1 MSAFQDMVGGGADC
15 SSGNPVNGLMKRF
28 GQDRSLQQDRFSQ
41 DMSASSSRGAFRGAA
56 GPGVMERNFTEE
68 FLAEGGVMVE
78 DMYNFDQLGHE
89 LDHIQGMPGGPMHGD
104 WTADFMK
111 QPELQS
117 GGVDP
122 HFAEFENVFRQHQ
135 NPNIQAGW
143 EDEFARYEQ
152 ENVNL
157 LPSETAE
164 FDRAFEEA
172 KQGASWEQEFSGQN
186 NTWAGEF
193 ETQHADELKGN
204 ADAEGLSNEFVYS
217 EGQKEFN
224 SIWDDS
230 DEEVE
235 AYKNLDEDQE
245 WSKLQNEWDKQSAG
259 ANHPMYNEYHFQE
272 NNPYLANPTL
282 LKDDSQA
289 VDLNDSILMLEAKVQ
304 LNPQDGLSWNQ
315 LGIRQQENER
325 EPEAIAALR
334 RAIDI
339 DPTILEAWIALAVSY
354 TNESL
359 RNDAY
364 EALQSWISNHPRYHE
379 IINTQGSMDRDRHT
393 AVTNL
398 FLDAARQGSQD
409 VDPDVQVG
417 LGVLLNISE
426 EYDKAV
432 DCFQTALASKPND
445 YLLWNK
451 LGATLANSNDPARA
465 IDAYFNALEI
475 NPSYIRARYNLA
487 VSCINLGQHREAAE
501 HLLQALALQSGD
513 DTGKGKLPQSGD
525 VGMSSN
531 VWDTLRM
538 TLYMINRP
546 DLAARCDSR
555 DLQSFRGEF
564 DF

>member
-1 MSAFQDMVGGGADC
+1 MSAFQDLVGGGADC
-15 SSGNPVNGLMKRF
+15 SSGNPMSGLMKRF
-28 GQDRSLQQDRFSQ
+28 GQDRSLQQDRFGP
-41 DMSASSSRGAFRGAA
+41 DMSASSSRGAFRGPA
-56 GPGVMERNFTEE
+56 GPGVIERNFTEE
-68 FLAEGGVMVE
+68 FLSEGGVMVE

-89 LDHIQGMPGGPMHGD
+89 LDHIQGMPGGPVPGD
-104 WTADFMK
+104 WAADFMK
-111 QPELQS
+111 QPELQA

-122 HFAEFENVFRQHQ
+122 HFAEFEEVFRQHQ

-152 ENVNL
+152 ENTAL
-157 LPSETAE
+157 LPNETEE
-164 FDRAFEEA
+164 FDRAFEQA
-172 KQGASWEQEFSGQN
+172 KQGASWEQEFERQDNS
-186 NTWAGEF
+186 WAGEF
-193 ETQHADELKGN
+193 ETQHANELQGDN
-204 ADAEGLSNEFVYS
+204 SLSNEFVYS
-217 EGQKEFN
+217 EGRKEFN
-224 SIWDDS
+224 SVWDDS
-230 DEEVE
+230 DEEVDE
-235 AYKNLDEDQE
+235 IKHLDEDQE
-245 WSKLQNEWDKQSAG
+245 WSKLQGEWDKQSLG

-272 NNPYLANPTL
+272 NNPFLANPSLIKEDTL
-282 LKDDSQA
+282 A
-289 VDLNDSILMLEAKVQ
+289 ADLNESILMLEAKVQ
-304 LNPQDGLSWNQ
+304 LDPQDGLAWNR

-334 RAIDI
+334 RAINI

-354 TNESL
+354 TNENL
-359 RNDAY
+359 RSDAY
-364 EALQSWISNHPRYHE
+364 DSLQSWISNHPQYHD
-379 IINTQGSMDRDRHT
+379 IINGQNSMDRDRHT

-398 FLDAARQGSQD
+398 FLEAARQRSQD

-426 EYDKAV
+426 EYSKAV
-432 DCFQTALASKPND
+432 DCFQAALASKPND

-451 LGATLANSNDPARA
+451 LGATLANSNDPGRA

-487 VSCINLGQHREAAE
+487 VSCINLGQHHEAAE

-513 DTGKGKLPQSGD
+513 GNGKGKLPPSGD
-525 VGMSSN
+525 SGMSSN

-546 DLAARCDSR
+546 DLASRCDSR